1 MFLKKLLKKEEK
13 YGCFTDNGARFF
25 GFCAFVQHLTGHNM
39 RLEEAKR
46 TETYIILIRRKENG
60 RKGKVVRT

>member
-1 MFLKKLLKKEEK
+1 MFLKKLLENVEK

-25 GFCAFVQHLTGHNM
+25 GFCAFVQQLAGHNL
-39 RLEEAKR
+39 RLREMKR
-46 TETYIILIRRKENG
+46 TETYILLIRRKENG